1 MPTASIE
8 RAAPAARSSFWMPP
22 SLLGYDDVTGPP
34 FLGNQHD
41 TVRCGFLPRR
51 SYVAPSRRS
60 RGSAKRARKE
70 LTYCPIYGFKPCVI
84 CAKDLTPALFC
95 CPFPCSAE
103 PTLGCPA
110 EAAEHWVQRYT
121 FPAGFFGGSSQTRCC
136 TTVSPTFHS
145 LVTRQRSLAS
155 GLVEAFAPAAFA
167 SSAPAACWRSSH
179 AEGGAGGAASTG
191 PANRARP
198 TSATALMRAPPGHR
212 ACAPAA

>member
-95 CPFPCSAE
+95 GRCPLAWCAGSRSPDLPCPVLPLLVARACGV
-103 PTLGCPA
+103 LPA
-110 EAAEHWVQRYT
+110 PLRAGERGEAKWPR
-121 FPAGFFGGSSQTRCC
+121 
-136 TTVSPTFHS
+136 
-145 LVTRQRSLAS
+145 LVY
-155 GLVEAFAPAAFA
+155 
-167 SSAPAACWRSSH
+167 H
-179 AEGGAGGAASTG
+179 
-191 PANRARP
+191 RARP
-198 TSATALMRAPPGHR
+198 PSGKGGPRKRRPSVRHEHYPLLTSDSATALQQAPSWRFFIAPVFRRRVPASRAPR
-212 ACAPAA
+212 SAATGGPPPR

>member
-95 CPFPCSAE
+95 CLYGSEHAAIRPAE
-103 PTLGCPA
+103 PKDFLAAYTAVNCRCPRLVLRGSFL
-110 EAAEHWVQRYT
+110 AAYT
-121 FPAGFFGGSSQTRCC
+121 AVNHLPVRMRRTAFF
-136 TTVSPTFHS
+136 
-145 LVTRQRSLAS
+145 LAAYTAVNPS
-155 GLVEAFAPAAFA
+155 TARIRVPKLFLAAYTAVNQVPQHQAIDVVFL
-167 SSAPAACWRSSH
+167 AAY
-179 AEGGAGGAASTG
+179 
-191 PANRARP
+191 
-198 TSATALMRAPPGHR
+198 TAVN
-212 ACAPAA
+212 